1 MSFIARG
8 KPHHTLPP
16 ETLEAFGGDE
26 LRARVFYEKYALR
39 DEEGRPIER
48 RPEEMWARVA
58 REIASVESDPE
69 KRQEWE
75 QHFYWLLESYRMIPG
90 GRILFGAGNPRRAT
104 LLNCYVIPIQ
114 EDSLEGIF
122 ECAKEM
128 ARTYS
133 FGGGVGTDIS
143 VLRGNGAL
151 VNNSAIYSTGA
162 VSFMELFSTVTGTI
176 GQSGRRGALMLTLH
190 VEHPDVLR
198 FIEIKNDPDRRN
210 VRFANISL
218 LLSDAFMEAVEKDE
232 PWPLWYPDLLRP
244 HDLEEEFGTRD
255 LVQILQRL
263 EGREDF
269 VRIHIGVRSFYDYPH
284 ATYFYLENTG
294 ELRKKRVYREVRARE
309 IWDRLIQSAWAS
321 AEPGTIFWS
330 TIKRFSTTEYFAPVL
345 TTNPCSEIPLEA
357 YGDCCLGNLN
367 LSGFVQHP
375 FTDQASIHWEE
386 LERAVRYTVRF
397 LDDVLDYNRS
407 RHPLPAQEDASM
419 RSRRIGVGFTGLGDM
434 LAKLQI
440 RYDSPEAVETVDR
453 LFKKIKW
460 IAYDES
466 ANLALE
472 KGAFPAFD
480 PEQHFR
486 SPFFEDFPEELMEK
500 LRVAGLRN
508 GALLTV
514 PPVGSGS
521 VLAGTSSGI
530 EPIFAL
536 YYIRRSESLSK
547 ETFKVYHPLV
557 RTYMEQ
563 FGVDDDHLPSYFV
576 TAHDIDPEFRVRMQA
591 TIQKHIDHS
600 ISSTVNL
607 PHDTP
612 VEEVDRIYR
621 LAWKLGCKGI
631 TIYREGSREGIL
643 ITESSKSRE
652 SSPEKA
658 PSTSPDGEDRTT
670 LTVSLRDRRLVPRP
684 RKGVLTGQTYKLRTD
699 MGNVYVT
706 VNEDDEGPVE
716 VFIHLGK
723 SGSTLMAFAEAIGR
737 LVSLALRSGV
747 SPYAVIE
754 QLEGIK
760 SGTPVRQP
768 DGLVV
773 FSVPDA
779 LAKALRMH
787 LEGVEPGVQPPTT
800 PPIFSLNTQKKIP
813 KGGTIH
819 GDLCPECGASMVM
832 QNGCATCME
841 CGYSKCT

>member
-1 MSFIARG
+1 
-8 KPHHTLPP
+8 
-16 ETLEAFGGDE
+16 
-26 LRARVFYEKYALR
+26 
-39 DEEGRPIER
+39 
-48 RPEEMWARVA
+48 
-58 REIASVESDPE
+58 
-69 KRQEWE
+69 
-75 QHFYWLLESYRMIPG
+75 
-90 GRILFGAGNPRRAT
+90 
-104 LLNCYVIPIQ
+104 
-114 EDSLEGIF
+114 
-122 ECAKEM
+122 
-128 ARTYS
+128 
-133 FGGGVGTDIS
+133 
-143 VLRGNGAL
+143 
-151 VNNSAIYSTGA
+151 
-162 VSFMELFSTVTGTI
+162 
-176 GQSGRRGALMLTLH
+176 
-190 VEHPDVLR
+190 
-198 FIEIKNDPDRRN
+198 
-210 VRFANISL
+210 
-218 LLSDAFMEAVEKDE
+218 
-232 PWPLWYPDLLRP
+232 
-244 HDLEEEFGTRD
+244 
-255 LVQILQRL
+255 
-263 EGREDF
+263 
-269 VRIHIGVRSFYDYPH
+269 
-284 ATYFYLENTG
+284 
-294 ELRKKRVYREVRARE
+294 
-309 IWDRLIQSAWAS
+309 
-321 AEPGTIFWS
+321 
-330 TIKRFSTTEYFAPVL
+330 
-345 TTNPCSEIPLEA
+345 
-357 YGDCCLGNLN
+357 
-367 LSGFVQHP
+367 
-375 FTDQASIHWEE
+375 
-386 LERAVRYTVRF
+386 
-397 LDDVLDYNRS
+397 
-407 RHPLPAQEDASM
+407 M

-434 LAKLQI
+434 LAMLQI
-440 RYDSPEAVETVDR
+440 RYDTPEAVETVDR
-453 LFKKIKW
+453 LFQKIKW
-460 IAYDES
+460 IVYDES

-472 KGAFPAFD
+472 KGSFPAFD

-486 SPFFEDFPEELMEK
+486 SPFFEDFPEELVEK

-563 FGVDDDHLPSYFV
+563 FEVNEEHLPSFFV
-576 TAHDIDPEFRVRMQA
+576 TAHEIDPEFRVRMQA

-607 PHDTP
+607 PRETP

-643 ITESSKSRE
+643 ITQSSKTGE
-652 SSPEKA
+652 ENKDEKEKA
-658 PSTSPDGEDRTT
+658 PAQTGENRTT

-684 RKGVLTGQTYKLRTD
+684 RKGVLTGHTYKLRTD

-706 VNEDDEGPVE
+706 VNEDEEGPVE

-747 SPYAVIE
+747 SPHAVIE

-787 LEGVEPGVQPPTT
+787 LEGIEPGAHPPAT
-800 PPIFSLNTQKKIP
+800 PPIFSLHGKDSKLLE
-813 KGGTIH
+813 GTIH